1 VSADDRNA
9 GMEETP
15 ERDLMMASLEEQ
27 AEAQIRRV
35 WHEGRW
41 FFSVID
47 VIGLLTDST
56 RPRTYWTDMKSRF
69 QDDEGFTELCE
80 QCHQAK
86 MIARD
91 GKLRETDCADFT
103 TMTALIQYLPMQYR
117 RQPVISSTGNDLCG
131 VYTILNTMTQDQY
144 IGSSMNIA
152 KRFVQHR
159 SLLRRGK
166 HYADRL
172 QDAWNEYGEDVFSM
186 TVLEEVADP
195 GNLAAVEQRH
205 LDQRQPAY
213 NNSKAANNLASSNPI
228 PPSRIQRALGMLYK
242 ANGGSEEG
250 FLFRAVQAALA
261 YGVLSPGPRFAILLQ
276 ADAGGVSRWDD
287 FDLYLGQLS

>member
-1 VSADDRNA
+1 
-9 GMEETP
+9 
-15 ERDLMMASLEEQ
+15 
-27 AEAQIRRV
+27 
-35 WHEGRW
+35 
-41 FFSVID
+41 
-47 VIGLLTDST
+47 
-56 RPRTYWTDMKSRF
+56 
-69 QDDEGFTELCE
+69 
-80 QCHQAK
+80 
-86 MIARD
+86 
-91 GKLRETDCADFT
+91 
-103 TMTALIQYLPMQYR
+103 
-117 RQPVISSTGNDLCG
+117 
-131 VYTILNTMTQDQY
+131 
-144 IGSSMNIA
+144 MNIA

-172 QDAWNEYGEDVFSM
+172 QDAWNEYGGDVFSM
-186 TVLEEVADP
+186 MVLEEVADP

-213 NNSKAANNLASSNPI
+213 NNSKVAINLASSDPI
-228 PPSRIQRALGMLYK
+228 SPSRIQEALGMLYK
-242 ANGGSEEG
+242 ANGGRAEG